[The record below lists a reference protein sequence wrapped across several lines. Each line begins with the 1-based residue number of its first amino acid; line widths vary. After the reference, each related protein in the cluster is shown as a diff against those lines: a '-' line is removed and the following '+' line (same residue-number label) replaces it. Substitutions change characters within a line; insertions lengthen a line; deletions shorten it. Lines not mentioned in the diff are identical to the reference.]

1 MCRILSIISMLAVL
15 FLAQASAQY
24 SYNAHTLC
32 SDRLN
37 DMLMMVCEEFNGITQ
52 QKRGIS
58 KIASDPDPLDPIQ
71 YVGVTE
77 SHPLF
82 RGRFNGVESVLNSL
96 APVRRLTRQG
106 IVDRCCKNSCDY
118 SVVREYCSI
127 PRI

>member
-1 MCRILSIISMLAVL
+1 MCRILSIISMLALL

-52 QKRGIS
+52 QKRGL
-58 KIASDPDPLDPIQ
+58 IASDQDPLDPIQ
-71 YVGVTE
+71 YVEVTE

-82 RGRFNGVESVLNSL
+82 RGRFHGGEGVLNSL
-96 APVRRLTRQG
+96 GPIRRLTRQG
-106 IVDRCCKNSCDY
+106 IVDRCCKRPCDF
-118 SVVREYCSI
+118 SVVREYCSV
-127 PRI
+127 PRV